1 MTTIGPDSENAQSPP
16 PPKMTCITVVPA
28 YNEVDG
34 IRRVITSLRNID
46 EKLDA
51 IGVHQ
56 SIYVID
62 DGSGDGTADAAE
74 EAGADRVFRHRTN
87 LGLGAAVRTGLTAAR
102 NEGADIAV
110 KLDAD
115 FQHDSD
121 DILSLIQPILSKE
134 SNIVYGNRFSRIQY
148 RMPLVRRVGNIVFT
162 KLMRRL
168 TGWPLYDSQPG
179 MFAADRA
186 YLREFFLPGDYNYTQ
201 QILLDAYHKG
211 FQFSHVDI
219 TFRKRTSGKSFI
231 SFRYPFRVF
240 LQIIMIIVS
249 IKPMIIFAPIGL
261 FILFVSACISGY
273 QLFTYINGASDK
285 PIQSVNL
292 VLGTSFVGLQTFF
305 FGILAEL
312 IIRMKK

>member
-1 MTTIGPDSENAQSPP
+1 MTTSGLDSENVDSPL
-16 PPKMTCITVVPA
+16 PPKMTCITIVPA

-34 IRRVITSLRNID
+34 IREVIHSLRNMD

-51 IGVHQ
+51 IGVQQ

-62 DGSGDGTADAAE
+62 DGSEDGTADVAE
-74 EAGADRVFRHRTN
+74 EAGSDRVFHHKTN

-102 NEGADIAV
+102 NEGADIVV

-115 FQHDSD
+115 FQHDSN
-121 DILSLIQPILSKE
+121 DILSLIQPILSKS

-148 RMPLVRRVGNIVFT
+148 RMPLVRRIGNIVFT
-162 KLMRRL
+162 KLMRWL

-179 MFAADRA
+179 MFAADRM

-219 TFRKRTSGKSFI
+219 TFRKRNSGRSFI
-231 SFRYPFRVF
+231 SFKYPFKVF
-240 LQIIMIIVS
+240 LQILMVIVS
-249 IKPMIIFAPIGL
+249 IKPILIFMPIGL
-261 FILFVSACISGY
+261 FLLFVSACIFGY
-273 QLFTYINGASDK
+273 
-285 PIQSVNL
+285 
-292 VLGTSFVGLQTFF
+292 
-305 FGILAEL
+305 E
-312 IIRMKK
+312 